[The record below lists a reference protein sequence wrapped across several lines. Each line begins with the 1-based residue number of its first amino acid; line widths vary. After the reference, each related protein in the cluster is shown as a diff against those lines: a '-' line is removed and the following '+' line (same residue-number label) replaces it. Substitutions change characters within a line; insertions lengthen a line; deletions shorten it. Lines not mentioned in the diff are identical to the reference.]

1 MRRPH
6 LIAAAAVSAVS
17 ALFVVLGARAI
28 GQQVA
33 ARGIVIEDY
42 APDRTGL
49 CQELVSCLPEG
60 TATNLA
66 RAIVLVAAFVPLLI
80 GLILGAPL
88 SRRGREE
95 PAALRRLDL
104 KIGWALVVGALGTAA
119 VAVAFRL
126 TAARYTL
133 VLDDPAAGL
142 LREVHQNSIALM
154 VTQTVFVIVL
164 AGTLGLVVSVV
175 AWPVGLVVAKVGGL
189 LLALLV
195 VLLTSWSATLSQMFG
210 TLTEDESAA
219 FAAVV
224 LAAGAVLI
232 GRRLRARPTH

>member
-17 ALFVVLGARAI
+17 TLFVVLGARAI

-49 CQELVSCLPEG
+49 CQELVSCLPDG

-66 RAIVLVAAFVPLLI
+66 RVIVLVAAFVPLLI

-95 PAALRRLDL
+95 PAALGR
-104 KIGWALVVGALGTAA
+104 ALAVGALGTAA

-164 AGTLGLVVSVV
+164 AAAFGLVVSAV

-189 LLALLV
+189 LLVVPV
-195 VLLTSWSATLSQMFG
+195 VLLTSWSAALSEMFG

-224 LAAGAVLI
+224 LAVAAALIARRAV
-232 GRRLRARPTH
+232 GRRQHAGR